1 MFEIAHPTAGLPQSH
16 YCCQH
21 QRNVPGTVCLI
32 DSDDSPESAN
42 PVRTGIKQHG
52 LVSHGRHLGLPH
64 HQWSPQNMG
73 NNPVLSTQQT
83 HVDKLLIAV
92 GDLDSVVISPPP
104 PIRIFFRYWS
114 RRVKIKTP
122 SHHEVYDA
130 HGWASKS
137 FLGLRAGRTQLTGK
151 RKHRLFRDRRHLLHR
166 GEPALGQPLQHP
178 IHQDFR
184 HRRTRRHPNGR
195 NPIKP

>member
-32 DSDDSPESAN
+32 DSDESPESAN
-42 PVRTGIKQHG
+42 P
-52 LVSHGRHLGLPH
+52 GRHLGLSH
-64 HQWSPQNMG
+64 HQWSLQNMG

-83 HVDKLLIAV
+83 HMDKLLIAV

-114 RRVKIKTP
+114 RRVKINTP

-166 GEPALGQPLQHP
+166 GEPALGQPL
-178 IHQDFR
+178 
-184 HRRTRRHPNGR
+184 
-195 NPIKP
+195 

>member
-1 MFEIAHPTAGLPQSH
+1 MFEIAHPTAGLLQSH
-16 YCCQH
+16 YYCQH

-52 LVSHGRHLGLPH
+52 LVSYGRHLGLSH

-104 PIRIFFRYWS
+104 PIRMFFRY
-114 RRVKIKTP
+114 
-122 SHHEVYDA
+122 
-130 HGWASKS
+130 
-137 FLGLRAGRTQLTGK
+137 
-151 RKHRLFRDRRHLLHR
+151 
-166 GEPALGQPLQHP
+166 
-178 IHQDFR
+178 
-184 HRRTRRHPNGR
+184 
-195 NPIKP
+195 